1 MQIAS
6 AALLLTLF
14 SLPAAAQAPAN
25 PAPLANAPAQA
36 PAQNSP
42 SAPAGAPAAAAAPA
56 APSGPPAPSTLLQ
69 PALDSVQQT
78 VGGLKLDKWKG
89 GSVRAEATASIAS
102 IQKDI
107 GSTLPDILK
116 QADAAPSTVTRMLP
130 VLRNIDALYDVL
142 AHVYDAARVAAPAE
156 QVDQLQQAAVGL
168 DKARHSFV
176 DRLESS
182 AAAQEKQVVV
192 LQASLKAQPAPVCP
206 VAPPPV
212 ETKPAATT
220 AHKTVRKKPKPPAA
234 KPATPGTAPATTQ
247 PAAKPPANPPS

>member
-1 MQIAS
+1 
-6 AALLLTLF
+6 
-14 SLPAAAQAPAN
+14 
-25 PAPLANAPAQA
+25 
-36 PAQNSP
+36 
-42 SAPAGAPAAAAAPA
+42 
-56 APSGPPAPSTLLQ
+56 LLQ

-89 GSVRAEATASIAS
+89 GSVRAEATASIGS
-102 IQKDI
+102 IQQDI
-107 GSTLPDILK
+107 QSTLPPLLK
-116 QADAAPSTVTRMLP
+116 QADAAPSKVTGMLP
-130 VLRNIDALYDVL
+130 VLRNLDALYEVL
-142 AHVYDAARVAAPAE
+142 AHVYDAARVAAPGE

-168 DKARHSFV
+168 DKARHAFV
-176 DRLESS
+176 DRLQSS
-182 AAAQEKQVVV
+182 AERQEKQVVD

>member
-1 MQIAS
+1 MQIVP

-36 PAQNSP
+36 PAQNPPPAP
-42 SAPAGAPAAAAAPA
+42 SGAPAAAP
-56 APSGPPAPSTLLQ
+56 APSAPSTLLQ

-78 VGGLKLDKWKG
+78 VGGLKLEKWKG
-89 GSVRAEATASIAS
+89 GSVRAEATASIGS
-102 IQKDI
+102 IQQDI
-107 GSTLPDILK
+107 QSTLPPLLK
-116 QADAAPSTVTRMLP
+116 DADGAPATVTRMLP
-130 VLRNIDALYDVL
+130 VLRNLDALYEVL
-142 AHVYDAARVAAPAE
+142 AHVYDAARVAAPSE

-176 DRLESS
+176 DRVESS

-234 KPATPGTAPATTQ
+234 KPATPGAAPATPQ
-247 PAAKPPANPPS
+247 PGTKPPANPPS